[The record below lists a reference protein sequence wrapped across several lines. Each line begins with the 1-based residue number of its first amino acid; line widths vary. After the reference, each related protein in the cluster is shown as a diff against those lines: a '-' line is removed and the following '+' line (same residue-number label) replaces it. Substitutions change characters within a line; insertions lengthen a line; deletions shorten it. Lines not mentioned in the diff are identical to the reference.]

1 MGATSRLKVGVPAGL
16 SLLTAAEN
24 PKLGRVRTTEKKIEF
39 CILVDPW
46 NSAPQYFGYWMGN
59 GLALQNSI
67 ERGAKVVLSGTE
79 ACLAEVHE
87 TVVHASAIK
96 LLAGG
101 AQDDSFRS

>member
-1 MGATSRLKVGVPAGL
+1 MGATSRLKVGVPVAL
-16 SLLTAAEN
+16 SLLAAEN
-24 PKLGRVRTTEKKIEF
+24 PKLGRVRAAEKKIEF
-39 CILVDPW
+39 RILVDSW
-46 NSAPQYFGYWMGN
+46 NSAPQYSGYWMGH

-79 ACLAEVHE
+79 ARLPEVNE

-96 LLAGG
+96 LVAGG